1 MHKDSIL
8 RKHKMK
14 LFQCYHS
21 NSFIIQHLVLFEQ
34 SNLVIFVFAVHI
46 KVSNHGFLYS
56 GLPCLNIP
64 CRGPDCPF
72 LMNEK
77 PYDVLLFPSL

>member
-34 SNLVIFVFAVHI
+34 SNLVIFVF
-46 KVSNHGFLYS
+46 
-56 GLPCLNIP
+56 
-64 CRGPDCPF
+64 CRS
-72 LMNEK
+72 
-77 PYDVLLFPSL
+77 Y